1 MGRPARRAGRGRVL
15 SGRKHDS
22 RSDED
27 DVRVRPSRR
36 GSRPRT
42 RTRPTHDDA
51 VPGLVVAVDRGRMT
65 VRVDGPDGAP
75 VDVTSMRA
83 RELGKHGV
91 VVGDRVRLVGDT
103 SGRTDS
109 LARIVTIEKRTT
121 SLRRTADDT
130 DPTERIVVANAD
142 LLVIVTAVT
151 DPEPALGFLDRCL
164 VAAYAGGLEP
174 LLCLT
179 KTDLGSPQPLL
190 DRYAGLGLDAVA
202 ISREAPLDPL
212 IDRLRDRMSVF
223 VGQSGVGKSTLVNR
237 LVPDAFRATG
247 DVSKIGK
254 GRHTSSSVVLFDLP
268 GGGTVIDTPGIR
280 SFGLAH
286 VTADDVLAA
295 FDEIAEAAVDC
306 PPGCGHTAD
315 DPECALDAWAAAGP
329 PARREQLAGLRVL
342 LGAVGQV
349 GPGY

>member
-1 MGRPARRAGRGRVL
+1 V
-15 SGRKHDS
+15 SGRKMDS

-27 DVRVRPSRR
+27 DVRVRASRH

-42 RTRPTHDDA
+42 RTRPTHDAA
-51 VPGLVVAVDRGRMT
+51 VPGLVIAVDRGRMT
-65 VRVDGPDGAP
+65 VRVASPEGPP
-75 VDVTSMRA
+75 VDVTAMRA

-103 SGRTDS
+103 TGRTDS
-109 LARIVTIEKRTT
+109 LARIVTIADRVT

-142 LLVIVTAVT
+142 LLVVVTSVT
-151 DPEPALGFLDRCL
+151 DPDPALGFLDRCL
-164 VAAYAGGLEP
+164 VAAYAGGLAP

-179 KTDLGSPQPLL
+179 KTDLASAQPLL
-190 DRYAGLGLDAVA
+190 DRYAGLEVQAVPM
-202 ISREAPLDPL
+202 SREASLEAL
-212 IDRLRDRMSVF
+212 LGHLQGRMSVL

-254 GRHTSSSVVLFDLP
+254 GRHTSSSVVLLDLP

-280 SFGLAH
+280 SLGLAN
-286 VTADDVLAA
+286 VTAQDVLAA
-295 FDEIAEAAVDC
+295 FDDLAAAAVDC
-306 PPGCGHTAD
+306 PPGCGHSAE
-315 DPECALDAWAAAGP
+315 DPGCALDPWAVAGP
-329 PARREQLAGLRVL
+329 PARSER
-342 LGAVGQV
+342 LGSFRRLIAAVGQL
-349 GPGY
+349 GPGN

>member
-1 MGRPARRAGRGRVL
+1 
-15 SGRKHDS
+15 
-22 RSDED
+22 
-27 DVRVRPSRR
+27 
-36 GSRPRT
+36 
-42 RTRPTHDDA
+42 
-51 VPGLVVAVDRGRMT
+51 MT
-65 VRVDGPDGAP
+65 VRVQSPDGAP
-75 VDVTSMRA
+75 VDVTATRA

-91 VVGDRVRLVGDT
+91 VVGDRVRVVGDT

-109 LARIVTIEKRTT
+109 LARIVTIEERRT

-142 LLVIVTAVT
+142 LLVIVTAVI

-179 KTDLGSPQPLL
+179 KTDLASPQPLL
-190 DRYAGLGLDAVA
+190 DRYAGLDVDAVPM
-202 ISREAPLDPL
+202 SREAPLDAL
-212 IDRLRDRMSVF
+212 LERLHGRMSVL

-247 DVSKIGK
+247 DVSKVGK
-254 GRHTSSSVVLFDLP
+254 GRHTSSSVVLLDLP

-280 SFGLAH
+280 SLGLAH
-286 VTADDVLAA
+286 VTPADVLAA
-295 FDEIAEAAVDC
+295 FDDLAAAAVDC
-306 PPGCGHTAD
+306 PPLCGHTAE
-315 DPECALDAWAAAGP
+315 DPDCALDAWADAGP
-329 PARREQLAGLRVL
+329 PARHQQLAGLRVL

>member
-1 MGRPARRAGRGRVL
+1 VSRRI
-15 SGRKHDS
+15 DS

-27 DVRVRPSRR
+27 DVRVRASRH

-42 RTRPTHDDA
+42 RTRPSHDEA
-51 VPGLVVAVDRGRMT
+51 VPGLVIAVDRGRMT
-65 VRVDGPDGAP
+65 VRVEGPEGAP
-75 VDVTSMRA
+75 VEVTAMRA

-91 VVGDRVRLVGDT
+91 VVGDRVRVVGDT

-109 LARIVTIEKRTT
+109 LARIVTIADRVTA
-121 SLRRTADDT
+121 LRRTADDT

-142 LLVIVTAVT
+142 QLVVVTSVT

-179 KTDLGSPQPLL
+179 KTDLASAQPLL
-190 DRYAGLGLDAVA
+190 DRYAGLEVQAVPM
-202 ISREAPLDPL
+202 SREASLDEL
-212 IDRLRDRMSVF
+212 LEHLTERMSVL

-254 GRHTSSSVVLFDLP
+254 GRHTSSSAVLLDLP

-280 SFGLAH
+280 SLGLAN
-286 VTADDVLAA
+286 VTPADVLAA
-295 FDEIAEAAVDC
+295 FDDLAEAAVDC
-306 PPGCGHTAD
+306 PPGCGHSAD
-315 DPECALDAWAAAGP
+315 DPECALDAWADEGP
-329 PARREQLAGLRVL
+329 PARRERLASFRRLIA
-342 LGAVGQV
+342 AVGQL
-349 GPGY
+349 GPGH

>member
-1 MGRPARRAGRGRVL
+1 M
-15 SGRKHDS
+15 
-22 RSDED
+22 DED
-27 DVRVRPSRR
+27 DVRVRPGRR

-42 RTRPTHDDA
+42 RTRPAHEDA
-51 VPGLVVAVDRGRMT
+51 VPGLVIAVDRGRMQ
-65 VRVDGPDGAP
+65 VRVEGPEGP
-75 VDVTSMRA
+75 VDVTTMRA

-91 VVGDRVRLVGDT
+91 VVGDRVRVVGDT

-109 LARIVTIEKRTT
+109 LARIVTIQERTT

-130 DPTERIVVANAD
+130 DPTERVVVANAD
-142 LLVIVTAVT
+142 LLVIVTSVT
-151 DPEPALGFLDRCL
+151 DPDPALGFLDRCL

-179 KTDLGSPQPLL
+179 KTDLASAQPLL
-190 DRYAGLGLDAVA
+190 DRYSGLRLNAVPM
-202 ISREAPLDPL
+202 SREQPLDDL
-212 IDRLRDRMSVF
+212 LGRIRDRMSVF

-237 LVPDAFRATG
+237 LVPDALRATG

-254 GRHTSSSVVLFDLP
+254 GRHTSSSAVLFDLP

-286 VTADDVLAA
+286 VSAGDVLSA
-295 FDEIAEAAVDC
+295 FDEMAEVAADC
-306 PPGCGHTAD
+306 PPLCGHTAE
-315 DPECALDAWAAAGP
+315 DPDCALDPWAAAGP
-329 PARREQLAGLRVL
+329 PERQEQLAALRVL

>member
-1 MGRPARRAGRGRVL
+1 MSPRRL
-15 SGRKHDS
+15 DS

-27 DVRVRPSRR
+27 DVRQRPGKH

-42 RTRPTHDDA
+42 RTRPAHENA

-65 VRVDGPDGAP
+65 VRVDGPDGAA

-91 VVGDRVRLVGDT
+91 VVGDRVRIVGDT

-109 LARIVTIEKRTT
+109 LARIVTIGERTT

-142 LLVIVTAVT
+142 LLVVVTAVT
-151 DPEPALGFLDRCL
+151 DPEPAYGFLDRCL

-179 KTDLGSPQPLL
+179 KTDLASPEPLL

-202 ISREAPLDPL
+202 ISRELPLDAL
-212 IDRLRDRMSVF
+212 LARLGSRISVL

-268 GGGTVIDTPGIR
+268 GGGMVIDTPGIR

-286 VTADDVLAA
+286 VTSADVVAA
-295 FDEIAEAAVDC
+295 FDEIAEAAADC
-306 PPGCGHTAD
+306 PPLCGHTAE

-329 PARREQLAGLRVL
+329 PARHEQLAALRVL
-342 LGAVGQV
+342 LGAVGQL

>member
-1 MGRPARRAGRGRVL
+1 VGRRM
-15 SGRKHDS
+15 DS

-27 DVRVRPSRR
+27 DVRVRPTRH

-42 RTRPTHDDA
+42 RTRPTHDEA
-51 VPGLVVAVDRGRMT
+51 VPGLVIAVDRGRMT
-65 VRVDGPDGAP
+65 VRVEGPEGTP
-75 VDVTSMRA
+75 VEVTAMRA

-109 LARIVTIEKRTT
+109 LARIVTIADRVT

-142 LLVIVTAVT
+142 QLVVVTSVT

-179 KTDLGSPQPLL
+179 KTDLASPQALL
-190 DRYAGLGLDAVA
+190 DRYAGLEVQAVPM
-202 ISREAPLDPL
+202 SREAPLDDL
-212 IDRLRDRMSVF
+212 LAHLRDRMSVL

-237 LVPDAFRATG
+237 LVPDAFRATA
-247 DVSKIGK
+247 DVNKIGK
-254 GRHTSSSVVLFDLP
+254 GRHTSSSAVLLDLP
-268 GGGTVIDTPGIR
+268 AGGTVIDTPGIR
-280 SFGLAH
+280 SLGLAH
-286 VTADDVLAA
+286 VTAADVLAA
-295 FDEIAEAAVDC
+295 FDDLAEAAVDC
-306 PPGCGHTAD
+306 PPLCGHTAE
-315 DPECALDAWAAAGP
+315 DPGCALDAWAADGP
-329 PARREQLAGLRVL
+329 PARRERLASFRRLIA
-342 LGAVGQV
+342 AVGQL
-349 GPGY
+349 GPGH

>member
-1 MGRPARRAGRGRVL
+1 M
-15 SGRKHDS
+15 DS

-27 DVRVRPSRR
+27 DVRVRPTRH

-42 RTRPTHDDA
+42 RTRPTHAEA

-65 VRVDGPDGAP
+65 VRVEGPDGAP
-75 VDVTSMRA
+75 LEVTAMRA

-109 LARIVTIEKRTT
+109 LARIVSITDRVT

-142 LLVIVTAVT
+142 QLVVVTSVA

-164 VAAYAGGLEP
+164 VAAYAGGLQP

-179 KTDLGSPQPLL
+179 KTDLASPQPLL
-190 DRYAGLGLDAVA
+190 DRYAGLEVEAVPM
-202 ISREAPLDPL
+202 SREASLDEL
-212 IDRLRDRMSVF
+212 LERLEGRMSVL

-254 GRHTSSSVVLFDLP
+254 GRHTSSSAVLLDLP
-268 GGGTVIDTPGIR
+268 AGGMVIDTPGIR
-280 SFGLAH
+280 SLGLAH
-286 VTADDVLAA
+286 VTASDVLAA
-295 FDEIAEAAVDC
+295 FDDLAETAVDC
-306 PPGCGHTAD
+306 PPGCGHSAE
-315 DPECALDAWAAAGP
+315 DPDCALDPWAADGP
-329 PARREQLAGLRVL
+329 PARRERLASFRRLI
-342 LGAVGQV
+342 GAVGQLD
-349 GPGY
+349 PGH

>member
-1 MGRPARRAGRGRVL
+1 VSRRM
-15 SGRKHDS
+15 DS

-27 DVRVRPSRR
+27 DVRVRASRH

-42 RTRPTHDDA
+42 RTRPAHDEA
-51 VPGLVVAVDRGRMT
+51 VPGLVIAVDRGRMT
-65 VRVDGPDGAP
+65 VRVEGPDGGP
-75 VDVTSMRA
+75 VDVTTMRA

-91 VVGDRVRLVGDT
+91 VVGDRVRVVGDT
-103 SGRTDS
+103 TGRTDS
-109 LARIVTIEKRTT
+109 LARIVTIADRVT

-142 LLVIVTAVT
+142 LLVVVTSVA
-151 DPEPALGFLDRCL
+151 DPDPALGFLDRCL
-164 VAAYAGGLEP
+164 VAAYAGGLAP

-179 KTDLGSPQPLL
+179 KTDLASPQPLL
-190 DRYAGLGLDAVA
+190 DRYAGLEVQAVPM
-202 ISREAPLDPL
+202 SREASLDDL
-212 IDRLRDRMSVF
+212 LEHLRDRMSVL

-254 GRHTSSSVVLFDLP
+254 GRHTSSSVVLLDLP

-280 SFGLAH
+280 SLGLAH
-286 VTADDVLAA
+286 VTPADVLAA
-295 FDEIAEAAVDC
+295 FDDLAEAAVDC
-306 PPGCGHTAD
+306 PPLCGHTEK

-329 PARREQLAGLRVL
+329 PARHEQLAALRVL

>member
-1 MGRPARRAGRGRVL
+1 VSRRI
-15 SGRKHDS
+15 DS

-27 DVRVRPSRR
+27 DVRVRASRH

-42 RTRPTHDDA
+42 RTRPAHEEA
-51 VPGLVVAVDRGRMT
+51 VPGLVIAVDRGRMT
-65 VRVDGPDGAP
+65 VRVEGPDGAP
-75 VDVTSMRA
+75 VDVTTMRA

-91 VVGDRVRLVGDT
+91 VVGDRVRVVGDT

-109 LARIVTIEKRTT
+109 LARIVTIADRVTA
-121 SLRRTADDT
+121 LRRTADDT

-142 LLVIVTAVT
+142 QLVVVTSVA

-179 KTDLGSPQPLL
+179 KTDLASPQPLL
-190 DRYAGLGLDAVA
+190 DRYAGLDVQAVPM
-202 ISREAPLDPL
+202 SREAPLDEL
-212 IDRLRDRMSVF
+212 LEHLRGRMSVL

-254 GRHTSSSVVLFDLP
+254 GRHTSSSAVLLDLP

-280 SFGLAH
+280 SLGLAH
-286 VTADDVLAA
+286 VTPADVLSA
-295 FDEIAEAAVDC
+295 FDDLAAAAVDC
-306 PPGCGHTAD
+306 PPGCGHGAE
-315 DPECALDAWAAAGP
+315 DPECALDAWAADGP
-329 PARREQLAGLRVL
+329 PARRERLDSFRRLIA
-342 LGAVGQV
+342 AVGQL
-349 GPGY
+349 GPGH

>member
-1 MGRPARRAGRGRVL
+1 
-15 SGRKHDS
+15 
-22 RSDED
+22 
-27 DVRVRPSRR
+27 
-36 GSRPRT
+36 
-42 RTRPTHDDA
+42 
-51 VPGLVVAVDRGRMT
+51 MT
-65 VRVDGPDGAP
+65 VRIEGPDASP

-103 SGRTDS
+103 SGRPDT
-109 LARIVTIEKRTT
+109 LARIVTIEERTT

-142 LLVIVTAVT
+142 QLVIVTAVT

-190 DRYAGLGLDAVA
+190 DRYAGLSLDAVA
-202 ISREAPLDPL
+202 ISRETPLDGL
-212 IDRLRDRMSVF
+212 VDRLEARMSVF

-237 LVPDAFRATG
+237 LVPDALRATG

-254 GRHTSSSVVLFDLP
+254 GRHTSSSAVLFDLP
-268 GGGTVIDTPGIR
+268 QGGTVIDTPGIR

-295 FDEIAEAAVDC
+295 FPEMDEAAEEC
-306 PPGCGHTAD
+306 PPLCGHTDA
-315 DPECALDAWAAAGP
+315 DPECALDAWAAEGP
-329 PARREQLAGLRVL
+329 SVRKQQLAGLRVL

-349 GPGY
+349 GPGW

>member
-1 MGRPARRAGRGRVL
+1 M
-15 SGRKHDS
+15 
-22 RSDED
+22 DED

-51 VPGLVVAVDRGRMT
+51 VPGLVIAVDRGRMT
-65 VRVDGPDGAP
+65 VRVEGPDGAP
-75 VDVTSMRA
+75 VDVTAMRA
-83 RELGKHGV
+83 RELGRHGV
-91 VVGDRVRLVGDT
+91 VVGDRVRVVGDT
-103 SGRTDS
+103 SGRTDT
-109 LARIVTIEKRTT
+109 LARIVVIEERTT

-130 DPTERIVVANAD
+130 DPTERVVVANAD
-142 LLVIVTAVT
+142 LLVVVTSVT

-179 KTDLGSPQPLL
+179 KTDLASPQPLL
-190 DRYAGLGLDAVA
+190 DRYAGLSLDAVPM
-202 ISREAPLDPL
+202 SRELPLEDL
-212 IDRLRDRMSVF
+212 VGRLRDRMSVF

-237 LVPDAFRATG
+237 LVPDALRATG

-254 GRHTSSSVVLFDLP
+254 GRHTSSSAVLVDLP

-286 VTADDVLAA
+286 VTADDVLSA
-295 FDEIAEAAVDC
+295 FEDIAEAATDC
-306 PPGCGHTAD
+306 PPLCGHTAE
-315 DPECALDAWAAAGP
+315 DPDCALDAWAAAMP
-329 PARREQLAGLRVL
+329 ERREDQLRALRVL

>member
-1 MGRPARRAGRGRVL
+1 M
-15 SGRKHDS
+15 
-22 RSDED
+22 DED
-27 DVRVRPSRR
+27 DVRVRPGRR

-42 RTRPTHDDA
+42 RTRPAHTDA
-51 VPGLVVAVDRGRMT
+51 VPGLVIAVDRGRMA
-65 VRVDGPDGAP
+65 VRVEGPEGP
-75 VDVTSMRA
+75 VDVTTMRA

-91 VVGDRVRLVGDT
+91 VVGDRVRVVGDT

-109 LARIVTIEKRTT
+109 LARIVSIQERTT

-130 DPTERIVVANAD
+130 DPTERVVVANAD
-142 LLVIVTAVT
+142 LLVIVTSVT

-179 KTDLGSPQPLL
+179 KVDLASAQPLL
-190 DRYAGLGLDAVA
+190 DRYAGLGLNAVPM
-202 ISREAPLDPL
+202 SRELPLDDL
-212 IDRLRDRMSVF
+212 LGRIRDRMSVF

-237 LVPDAFRATG
+237 LVPEALRATG

-254 GRHTSSSVVLFDLP
+254 GRHTSSSAVLFDLP

-286 VTADDVLAA
+286 VTADDVLSA

-306 PPGCGHTAD
+306 PPACGHTAE
-315 DPECALDAWAAAGP
+315 DPDCALDAWAAAGP
-329 PARREQLAGLRVL
+329 PARQDQLAALRVL

>member
-1 MGRPARRAGRGRVL
+1 M
-15 SGRKHDS
+15 
-22 RSDED
+22 DED

-42 RTRPTHDDA
+42 RTRPSHDDA
-51 VPGLVVAVDRGRMT
+51 VPGLVIAVDRGRMT
-65 VRVDGPDGAP
+65 VRVEGPDGAP
-75 VDVTSMRA
+75 VDVTAMRA
-83 RELGKHGV
+83 RELGRHGV
-91 VVGDRVRLVGDT
+91 VVGDRVRVVGDT
-103 SGRTDS
+103 SGRTDT
-109 LARIVTIEKRTT
+109 LARIVVIEERAT

-130 DPTERIVVANAD
+130 DPTERVVVANAD

-179 KTDLGSPQPLL
+179 KTDLASAQPLL
-190 DRYAGLGLDAVA
+190 DRYAGLSLDAVPM
-202 ISREAPLDPL
+202 SRELPLEDL
-212 IDRLRDRMSVF
+212 VGRLRDRMSVF

-237 LVPDAFRATG
+237 LVPDALRATG

-254 GRHTSSSVVLFDLP
+254 GRHTSSSAVLFDLP

-286 VTADDVLAA
+286 VTADDVLSA
-295 FDEIAEAAVDC
+295 FEDIAEAATEC
-306 PPGCGHTAD
+306 PPLCGHTAE
-315 DPECALDAWAAAGP
+315 DPDCALDAWAAAMP
-329 PARREQLAGLRVL
+329 ERREDQLRALRVL

>member
-1 MGRPARRAGRGRVL
+1 VGRRI
-15 SGRKHDS
+15 DS

-27 DVRVRPSRR
+27 DVRVRPTRH

-42 RTRPTHDDA
+42 RTRPTHDEA
-51 VPGLVVAVDRGRMT
+51 VPGLVIAVDRGRMT
-65 VRVDGPDGAP
+65 VRVKGPDGTP
-75 VDVTSMRA
+75 VEVTAMRA

-109 LARIVTIEKRTT
+109 LARIVTITDRVT

-142 LLVIVTAVT
+142 QLVVVTSVT

-179 KTDLGSPQPLL
+179 KTDLASPQPLL
-190 DRYAGLGLDAVA
+190 DRYAGLEVQAVPM
-202 ISREAPLDPL
+202 SREAPLDEL
-212 IDRLRDRMSVF
+212 LGHLQDRMSVL

-237 LVPDAFRATG
+237 MVPDAFRATG

-254 GRHTSSSVVLFDLP
+254 GRHTSSSAVLFDLP

-295 FDEIAEAAVDC
+295 FEEIAEAAVDC
-306 PPGCGHTAD
+306 PPLCGHTAA

-329 PARREQLAGLRVL
+329 PARQQQLAGLRVL

>member
-1 MGRPARRAGRGRVL
+1 M
-15 SGRKHDS
+15 
-22 RSDED
+22 
-27 DVRVRPSRR
+27 
-36 GSRPRT
+36 
-42 RTRPTHDDA
+42 
-51 VPGLVVAVDRGRMT
+51 
-65 VRVDGPDGAP
+65 
-75 VDVTSMRA
+75 
-83 RELGKHGV
+83 
-91 VVGDRVRLVGDT
+91 
-103 SGRTDS
+103 
-109 LARIVTIEKRTT
+109 
-121 SLRRTADDT
+121 
-130 DPTERIVVANAD
+130 
-142 LLVIVTAVT
+142 T
-151 DPEPALGFLDRCL
+151 DPEPAYGFLDRCL

-179 KTDLGSPQPLL
+179 KTDLASPQPLL

-202 ISREAPLDPL
+202 ISRELPLDAAARPA
-212 IDRLRDRMSVF
+212 RPAGSACSWASPVSASRPW
-223 VGQSGVGKSTLVNR
+223 STGSC
-237 LVPDAFRATG
+237 PDAFRATG

-268 GGGTVIDTPGIR
+268 QGGMVIDTPGIR

-306 PPGCGHTAD
+306 PPMCGHTAD

-329 PARREQLAGLRVL
+329 PARHEQLAALRVL

>member
-1 MGRPARRAGRGRVL
+1 M
-15 SGRKHDS
+15 DS

-27 DVRVRPSRR
+27 DVRVRASRH

-42 RTRPTHDDA
+42 RTRPTHDEA
-51 VPGLVVAVDRGRMT
+51 VPGLVIAVDRGRMT

-75 VDVTSMRA
+75 VDVTTMRA

-91 VVGDRVRLVGDT
+91 VVGDRVRVVGDT

-109 LARIVTIEKRTT
+109 LARIVTIADRVT

-142 LLVIVTAVT
+142 LLVVVTSVA
-151 DPEPALGFLDRCL
+151 DPDPALGFLDRCL
-164 VAAYAGGLEP
+164 VAAYAGGLAP

-179 KTDLGSPQPLL
+179 KTDLASPQPLL
-190 DRYAGLGLDAVA
+190 DRYAGLEVQAVPM
-202 ISREAPLDPL
+202 SREASLEDL
-212 IDRLRDRMSVF
+212 LTHLQGRMSVL

-254 GRHTSSSVVLFDLP
+254 GRHTSSSVVLLDLP

-280 SFGLAH
+280 SLGLAH
-286 VTADDVLAA
+286 VTPSDVFAA
-295 FDEIAEAAVDC
+295 FDDLAEAAADC
-306 PPGCGHTAD
+306 PPLCGHSAE
-315 DPECALDAWAAAGP
+315 DPGCALDPWAADGP
-329 PARREQLAGLRVL
+329 PARRERLASFRRLIA
-342 LGAVGQV
+342 AVGQL
-349 GPGY
+349 GPGH

>member
-1 MGRPARRAGRGRVL
+1 M
-15 SGRKHDS
+15 DS

-27 DVRVRPSRR
+27 DVRVRASRH

-42 RTRPTHDDA
+42 RIRPTHDAA
-51 VPGLVVAVDRGRMT
+51 VPGLVIAVDRGRMT
-65 VRVDGPDGAP
+65 VRVPGPDGAP
-75 VDVTSMRA
+75 VDVTAMRA

-109 LARIVTIEKRTT
+109 LARIVTIADRV
-121 SLRRTADDT
+121 SALRRTADDT

-142 LLVIVTAVT
+142 QLVVVTSVT

-179 KTDLGSPQPLL
+179 KTDLASAQPLL
-190 DRYAGLGLDAVA
+190 DRYAGLDVEAVPM
-202 ISREAPLDPL
+202 SRQAPLDEL
-212 IDRLRDRMSVF
+212 LQHLEGRMSVL

-254 GRHTSSSVVLFDLP
+254 GRHTSSSAVLLDLP

-280 SFGLAH
+280 SLGLAN
-286 VTADDVLAA
+286 VTAEDVLAA
-295 FDEIAEAAVDC
+295 FDDLAEAAVDC
-306 PPGCGHTAD
+306 PPGCGHSEE
-315 DPECALDAWAAAGP
+315 DPDCALDAWADDGP
-329 PARREQLAGLRVL
+329 PARRERLASFRRLIA
-342 LGAVGQV
+342 AVGQV
-349 GPGY
+349 GPGF

>member
-1 MGRPARRAGRGRVL
+1 MDR
-15 SGRKHDS
+15 

-65 VRVDGPDGAP
+65 VRTQSPDGAA
-75 VDVTSMRA
+75 VEVTAMRA

-103 SGRTDS
+103 SGRPDT
-109 LARIVTIEKRTT
+109 LARIVVIEERTT

-130 DPTERIVVANAD
+130 DPTERVVVANAD
-142 LLVIVTAVT
+142 LLVVVTSVA

-164 VAAYAGGLEP
+164 VAAYAGGLQP

-179 KTDLGSPQPLL
+179 KTDLASPQPLL
-190 DRYAGLGLDAVA
+190 DRYAGLEVDAVPM
-202 ISREAPLDPL
+202 SRDAPLADL
-212 IDRLRDRMSVF
+212 LAWIGDRMSVL

-254 GRHTSSSVVLFDLP
+254 GRHTSSSAVLLDLP

-280 SFGLAH
+280 SLGLAH
-286 VTADDVLAA
+286 VTAQDVLAA
-295 FDEIAEAAVDC
+295 FDDLAEAAVDC
-306 PPGCGHTAD
+306 PPGCGHSAE
-315 DPECALDAWAAAGP
+315 DPGCALDAWAADGP
-329 PARREQLAGLRVL
+329 PARAERLASFRRLIA
-342 LGAVGQV
+342 AVGQL